1 MANLT
6 NFTKLT
12 DEQKKVWSRDVW
24 GVARNTSF
32 VMKFAGTSINSPI
45 HRITELSKT
54 ERGDQAVVSL
64 VTDLEGDGVVGDNQL
79 WDNEEELKAYDQ
91 VISIDQLRNANRKEG
106 RMAEQK
112 SVVKFREQSKDKLG
126 YWMGDRLDQ
135 MGFLTLAGMD
145 YRLRNNGALRP
156 GFSHDGTDFS
166 RDTSVAPNGQALVD
180 LAFASDVVPP
190 SDNRH
195 MRWSD
200 SSGRLEPGDTEAITS
215 DDTPTYGMLVEAK
228 AYAKD
233 QYIRGVRSDGGDELY
248 HVFMS
253 PRGLAR
259 LKMDQDFLANIRSA
273 GMRGDKNPIFSGAIT
288 TVDGLVI
295 HEFRHVFNTQGAEE
309 GSSSEAGRPGY
320 KWGSS
325 ASTDGQRVILMGAQ
339 ALGMADL
346 SSPYWNEDTWDY
358 DNQHGIAVGKMMGFL
373 KPQFHSIYTGEE
385 EDFGVICIDTAI

>member
-1 MANLT
+1 MPNLT

-12 DEQKKVWSRDVW
+12 TEQKKVWSRQAW
-24 GVARNTSF
+24 SVARNSSF

-45 HRITELSKT
+45 HRITELTKT

-91 VISIDQLRNANRKEG
+91 AITIDQLRNANRKEG

-112 SVVKFREQSKDKLG
+112 SVVNFREQSKDKLG

-135 MGFLTLAGMD
+135 MGFLTLSGMD
-145 YRLRNNGALRP
+145 YRLRNNGSLRP
-156 GFSHDGTDFS
+156 GFTHNGTSYS
-166 RDTSVAPNGQALVD
+166 RDTGVAPSGQALVD
-180 LAFASDVVPP
+180 LAYADDVVPP

-195 MRWSD
+195 LRWSN
-200 SSGRLEPGDTEAITS
+200 SSGRLEAGDIEAVAAA
-215 DDTPTYGMLVEAK
+215 DTPSYGMLVEAK

-233 QYIRGVRSDGGDELY
+233 QYIRGIRSDGGDELY
-248 HVFMS
+248 YVFMS

-259 LKMDQDFLANIRSA
+259 LKMDPDFLANIRNA
-273 GMRGDKNPIFSGAIT
+273 GVRGDKNPVFTGAIT

-295 HEFRHVFNTQGAEE
+295 YDYRHVFNTQGATE
-309 GSSSEAGRPGY
+309 GTATQAGRPGY
-320 KWGSS
+320 KWGST
-325 ASTDGQRVILMGAQ
+325 AAVNGQRVIMMGAQ
-339 ALGMADL
+339 GLGLADL

-373 KPQFHSIYTGEE
+373 KPQFHSIYTGQD
-385 EDFGVICIDTAI
+385 EDFGVLCIDTAI